1 MNATQGLCET
11 DGSFNKCV
19 AKHILDQT
27 YNCSKRCFPMSLP
40 NQKNLLECK
49 SWEEHECMR
58 NQIIPVFGEIPE
70 ICPVECTI
78 TYYEGSLVHQIDSL
92 ESQFQ
97 FHFEIYHETQIAEEY
112 IITTS
117 TDLIGSFGGTL
128 GLFAGFS
135 FVTLFFDFLDVI
147 VKFLKANSSQ

>member
-1 MNATQGLCET
+1 M
-11 DGSFNKCV
+11 
-19 AKHILDQT
+19 
-27 YNCSKRCFPMSLP
+27 
-40 NQKNLLECK
+40 
-49 SWEEHECMR
+49 
-58 NQIIPVFGEIPE
+58 PVFEDIPE

-112 IITTS
+112 LITTF